1 MPYFIR
7 ARTYLRYAEEEFRRG
22 QFRDSFLLAAK
33 AIWALSQIEAP
44 KESPDPESLLAAL
57 SQAVEPEV
65 ARFFQK
71 GWQRLQKGA
80 SPDEAR
86 ELAREALLKAR
97 EILAP
102 ILGPLGR

>member
-22 QFRDSFLLAAK
+22 HFREAFLLAAK
-33 AIWALSQIEAP
+33 ALWALSQVEAP
-44 KESPDPESLLAAL
+44 KEAPSPEAILATL
-57 SQAVEPEV
+57 SGVAEPEV
-65 ARFFQK
+65 GRFFRE
-71 GWQRLQKGA
+71 GWRHFEEGL
-80 SPDEAR
+80 SPEEAR

-102 ILGPLGR
+102 ILRPS